1 VRARALGAVALALA
15 LALAAAAS
23 AGDVVVLKGG
33 ERIELQSAPRQQG
46 NNILL
51 TRADG
56 TLLSVPISE
65 IDMKATAEARKA
77 VRKPEPASEAVAQT
91 PAEAART
98 GREGPKA
105 KVRVTDADVA
115 HETVQATAD
124 APGGEKKDAAKG
136 GARLDVVGYDQSR
149 AGSNLIVRGSLRNVG
164 GTRASNSRLS
174 VTALDDSGEIIGTGE
189 ASLSK
194 GTLDSYETV
203 AFTASVPVG
212 EKAVVATLRFQ
223 PQWVSAPPPAPP
235 AEAAAA
241 QRAAGTASQTPGQ
254 APAAAANQL
263 PAPAPTPYG
272 FGLYYAPPIPPAAI
286 GTPPA
291 DGKTGYIPAPS
302 DPASQPKPPNGP

>member
-1 VRARALGAVALALA
+1 VRARSVSAAVLA
-15 LALAAAAS
+15 LALAAAAP

-33 ERIELQSAPRQQG
+33 ERIELQSPPRQQG

-56 TLLSVPISE
+56 TLLSVPVSE
-65 IDMKATAEARKA
+65 IDMKATSEARKA
-77 VRKPEPASEAVAQT
+77 ARKPEPAPEVTAQT
-91 PAEAART
+91 PAEAARS

-115 HETVQATAD
+115 HETVQAESA
-124 APGGEKKDAAKG
+124 AAGGEKKDAPKG

-149 AGSNLIVRGSLRNVG
+149 AGGSLIVRGSLRNVG

-174 VTALDDSGEIIGTGE
+174 VTALDENGDVIGTGE

-194 GTLDSYETV
+194 GSLDSFETV

-212 EKAVVATLRFQ
+212 EKIVASLRFQ
-223 PQWVSAPPPAPP
+223 PQWLSAPPPASP

-241 QRAAGTASQTPGQ
+241 QKTAGTAAQPAAPGQ
-254 APAAAANQL
+254 APAAAANQ
-263 PAPAPTPYG
+263 PPGPTPTPYG

-286 GTPPA
+286 GTAPA

-302 DPASQPKPPNGP
+302 DPASQPKPPNGQ